1 MILKQVPSPHI
12 PFQMRWTQVL
22 TNGLYKSVPH
32 QAVVN
37 RSQSR
42 ISLAYFFAPSKE
54 AKVAPIPDLVRN
66 DKKLYKTFT
75 IEEYL
80 AVKRGQLLNTLEH
93 FEIQHHEQQI

>member
-1 MILKQVPSPHI
+1 
-12 PFQMRWTQVL
+12 
-22 TNGLYKSVPH
+22 
-32 QAVVN
+32 VVN

-42 ISLAYFFAPSKE
+42 ISLAYFFAPRKE
-54 AKVAPIPDLVRN
+54 AKVAPLPDLVRN

-93 FEIQHHEQQI
+93 FEEPAHEQQMKFSN